1 MDISAIPKM
10 PPLLDIYLSFTEFT
24 GFTTSLFTAILYR
37 IYRVLSLKSIP
48 YISLEKSAV
57 QNAWI
62 CSRQ

>member
-48 YISLEKSAV
+48 YILSEKYEAMRL
-57 QNAWI
+57 WT
-62 CSRQ
+62 